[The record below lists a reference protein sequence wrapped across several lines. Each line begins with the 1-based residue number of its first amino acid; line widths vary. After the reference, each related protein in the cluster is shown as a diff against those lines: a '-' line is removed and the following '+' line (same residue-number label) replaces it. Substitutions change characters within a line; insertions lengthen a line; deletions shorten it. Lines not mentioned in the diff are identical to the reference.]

1 MTAHQLILNFQQFI
15 LACWPQL
22 SMVMEHLDWDDD
34 PYFIDYWFQAN
45 WELMVEK
52 QLGNAEVVLAPYGY
66 DASPNS
72 RYTKV
77 GTKSTHRVLC
87 KVEGVTGKYV
97 FMSFVSEDDGNR
109 KLEPPFDRISAKEVS
124 GGEIFLFDLG
134 DVEFELEKIG

>member
-1 MTAHQLILNFQQFI
+1 MTAHQLILNFRQFI
-15 LACWPQL
+15 LASWPQL
-22 SMVMEHLDWDDD
+22 SLVIEYLDWDED
-34 PYFIDYWFQAN
+34 PYFIDHWFQAN

-87 KVEGVTGKYV
+87 KVQGDTGKYM
-97 FMSFVSEDDGNR
+97 FMSFVSEVDGSR
-109 KLEPPFDRISAKEVS
+109 KLEPPFDRISAKEVN
-124 GGEIFLFDLG
+124 GREIYLLDLNQV
-134 DVEFELEKIG
+134 DFELEEIG